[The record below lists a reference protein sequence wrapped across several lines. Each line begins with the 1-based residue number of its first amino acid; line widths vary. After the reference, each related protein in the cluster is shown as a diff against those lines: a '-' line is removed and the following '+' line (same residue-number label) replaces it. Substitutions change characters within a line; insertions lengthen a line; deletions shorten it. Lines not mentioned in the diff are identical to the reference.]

1 MRFLVDE
8 CTGKK
13 FADLLEREGHD
24 VLFAGDVMAS
34 A

>member
-8 CTGKK
+8 CTGNK
-13 FADLLEREGHD
+13 FVDLLAKEGHD